1 MASIASFAMWNPKVY
16 SYYKKRLNKLYT
28 KRPNLRRNFRNS
40 IFPCAA
46 FNFGPQV
53 RTYKHRDI
61 MNCPFGWCSVQAL
74 GNYNYKTGGHLI
86 LWELKLIVEFPPSS
100 LILLPSATITHSNV
114 AVAEGETRVSFTQFA
129 AGGLFRYVDY
139 GLRTQAQ
146 LEQQDPARY
155 QKMLAARPYRWKK
168 GIALM
173 RKLTEVT
180 VQTAN

>member
-1 MASIASFAMWNPKVY
+1 
-16 SYYKKRLNKLYT
+16 
-28 KRPNLRRNFRNS
+28 
-40 IFPCAA
+40 
-46 FNFGPQV
+46 
-53 RTYKHRDI
+53 

-86 LWELKLIVEFPPSS
+86 LWELKLIVEFPPGS

-114 AVAEGETRVSFTQFA
+114 AVDEGETRVSFTQFA

-139 GLRTQAQ
+139 GFRTQAQ
-146 LEQQDPARY
+146 LERQDPAKY
-155 QKMLAARPYRWKK
+155 QKILAERPYRWKK

-180 VQTAN
+180 V

>member
-1 MASIASFAMWNPKVY
+1 
-16 SYYKKRLNKLYT
+16 
-28 KRPNLRRNFRNS
+28 
-40 IFPCAA
+40 
-46 FNFGPQV
+46 
-53 RTYKHRDI
+53 

-86 LWELKLIVEFPPSS
+86 LWELKLIVEFPPGS